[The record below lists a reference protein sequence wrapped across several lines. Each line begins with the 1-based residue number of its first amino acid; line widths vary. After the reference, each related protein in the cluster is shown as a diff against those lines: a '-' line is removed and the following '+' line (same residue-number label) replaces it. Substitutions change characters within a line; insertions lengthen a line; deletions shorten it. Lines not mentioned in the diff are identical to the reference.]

1 MRRIAGGAR
10 LEAYSAE
17 AGSLV
22 ERARLGDRAAI
33 GDLYADLA
41 PGVIG
46 YMRGAGARDPEDL
59 AGDVFLSMVRGLP
72 DFEGDEAAL
81 RRWVFTIAHHR
92 LIDMRRRETVRAV
105 ESPLTGNDDCPVVA
119 DPYDGVLDRLGAA
132 PAVRALAQLTPEQR
146 DVLLLR
152 SVVGLSIS
160 DTASVLQRT
169 PGSTKTIHRR
179 AIAALSRLVDREAVS

>member
-10 LEAYSAE
+10 LEVCPAE
-17 AGSLV
+17 SGSLV

-33 GDLYADLA
+33 GDIYAELA

-59 AGDVFLSMVRGLP
+59 AGDVFVSMVRGLP
-72 DFEGDEAAL
+72 DFEGDESAL

-105 ESPLTGNDDCPVVA
+105 ESPLTGNDDCPVA

-132 PAVRALAQLTPEQR
+132 PAVRALARLTPEQR

-152 SVVGLSIS
+152 SVVGLSVS
-160 DTASVLQRT
+160 DTAAVLQRT